1 MEAEDRRWVGQFA
14 LTVEEVHRIDA
25 YFKQAQEQHWTF
37 KQTMLK
43 INRDPVMHRRMTK
56 TVIRK
61 RAQKQNI
68 VFSEHEEP
76 IETKQPN
83 VVISDHV
90 LHEQLNELF
99 SKDEIK
105 FINWVI
111 QVFSKNGFKLD
122 DTVEYFRNNSKLK
135 NQITREL
142 VIYKCKKLHVKL
154 EGM

>member
-1 MEAEDRRWVGQFA
+1 MEVEDRRWVGQFA
-14 LTVEEVHRIDA
+14 LTVEEGHRIDA
-25 YFKQAQEQHWTF
+25 YFKQAQKQHWTF

-122 DTVEYFRNNSKLK
+122 DTVEYFRNSSKLK

>member
-1 MEAEDRRWVGQFA
+1 MEVEDRRWVGQFA
-14 LTVEEVHRIDA
+14 LTVEEGHRIDA
-25 YFKQAQEQHWTF
+25 YFKQAQEQHWT
-37 KQTMLK
+37 LK
-43 INRDPVMHRRMTK
+43 KTLLQINRDPVMHRWMTK

-83 VVISDHV
+83 VIISDHV

-122 DTVEYFRNNSKLK
+122 DTVEYFRNSSKLK